1 LIVIFHRY
9 IHITE
14 SLGGGVLT
22 SIRTLCH
29 AQELNGN
36 STKLVYLERPDTPTK
51 KQVIEMFHSSKV
63 VRLGRSNLI
72 GRIKLL
78 VYSMFLLARFS
89 SHDIIH
95 VHSSIAGVITRIPNL
110 FLQRVIHYTP
120 HCFSFQ
126 RKDISEVKKKFYWFV
141 EKWLTRLTPSIILGC
156 SESEVQI
163 ANSFGTFKNKY
174 MGNYVELPREFK
186 DEMNH
191 SSQRKIL
198 LGTVGRV
205 SNQKNL
211 PRYIEILDDLN
222 YPFDFLW
229 IGGNEQKKLKLS
241 SGNLIEFTGWL
252 TPSAAKS
259 KLIDLDIFLLLSDW
273 EGLPFVA
280 LEAMALKK
288 PIMLWNFDSAFE
300 LAPNDSIGKIVNSI
314 EEARSTI
321 LTLIKSPSERMKLG
335 NAGRTLIENKFDIKK
350 LPQVILNIYEC
361 RSCVK

>member
-1 LIVIFHRY
+1 MHFHKY

-22 SIRTLCH
+22 SIRTLCN

-36 STKLVYLERPDTPTK
+36 STKLIYLERPDTPTK
-51 KQVIEMFHSSKV
+51 KQIIEMFHSSKV

-78 VYSMFLLARFS
+78 AYSIFLLVRFS

-95 VHSSIAGVITRIPNL
+95 VHSSIAGLITRIPNL
-110 FLQRVIHYTP
+110 FLRRTIHYTP

-126 RKDISEVKKKFYWFV
+126 RKDISNIEKKIYWFV

-156 SESEVQI
+156 SESEVQL
-163 ANSFGTFKNKY
+163 ANSFGSVQSKY

-186 DEMNH
+186 DEKNH

-211 PRYIEILDDLN
+211 PRYIEILDNLN

-229 IGGNEQKKLKLS
+229 IGGNERKKLELS

-252 TPSAAKS
+252 TPSAAKN

-321 LTLIKSPSERMKLG
+321 LALIKSPSERMKLG

>member
-1 LIVIFHRY
+1 VIFHRY

-22 SIRTLCH
+22 SILTLCH

-78 VYSMFLLARFS
+78 VYSIFLLARFS

-95 VHSSIAGVITRIPNL
+95 AHSSIAGVITRIPNL
-110 FLQRVIHYTP
+110 FLQRIIHYTP

-211 PRYIEILDDLN
+211 PRYIEILDHLN

-321 LTLIKSPSERMKLG
+321 LALIKSPSERMKLG

-361 RSCVK
+361 RSCGK